1 MNQSLPKKLETSFTL
16 TLTPNVLLSIYEN
29 VTEPLPAETIEIFYI
44 GVLNTY
50 LCFYLKLDMK

>member
-29 VTEPLPAETIEIFYI
+29 VTEPLPTETIEIFYI
-44 GVLNTY
+44 RVLNTN